1 MKYIKICVILF
12 ISYLIIALFS
22 YSMMDLYSYSMIDRT
37 QETLIEISPEK
48 KAKIQTLWM
57 QKSFNL
63 DSSSTSIVYQINLEY
78 QKRLDSLTSSSSFYA
93 SMISFQ
99 TKREQKLKESLSQ
112 QQFDDFIAWKKKI
125 HENNKIKKIIKQY
138 RI

>member
-1 MKYIKICVILF
+1 
-12 ISYLIIALFS
+12 
-22 YSMMDLYSYSMIDRT
+22 
-37 QETLIEISPEK
+37 
-48 KAKIQTLWM
+48 M

-78 QKRLDSLTSSSSFYA
+78 QKRLDLLTSSSSFSA

-112 QQFDDFIAWKKKI
+112 QQFDDFIAWEKKI
-125 HENNKIKKIIKQY
+125 HENIKNKEN
-138 RI
+138 R